1 MKDAYTKL
9 MVQQHT
15 SNDHAF
21 YEKLENAPAKKKHT
35 LLWKTAVAAA
45 CILLLF
51 PVTVWAAETIFG
63 VTLIQHLE
71 GPDFRGIDT
80 IGYAAQVENV
90 ENIPLTEFSE
100 YLQELKEAEYAYFDT
115 WEEAEQ
121 AIGIKLLDNPILT
134 DEDTNPMKSFY
145 TGKTPPLACIEA
157 QYGTADGQLFS
168 VMLKGQYYRK
178 KVGIWVSAQMTTDN
192 PQMTEELFQLYHGF
206 GTRYYLA
213 NQTDGISIEQY
224 TTENG
229 IPVTIVYPENS
240 YSTPE
245 AFFSINNVS
254 YHVDISRYESFT
266 NKETEEMAKERALDV
281 LREVLE
287 GFTLE

>member
-1 MKDAYTKL
+1 MEQASAL
-9 MVQQHT
+9 RCHWVHVVGR
-15 SNDHAF
+15 SF
-21 YEKLENAPAKKKHT
+21 VPA
-35 LLWKTAVAAA
+35 
-45 CILLLF
+45 
-51 PVTVWAAETIFG
+51 
-63 VTLIQHLE
+63 
-71 GPDFRGIDT
+71 
-80 IGYAAQVENV
+80 
-90 ENIPLTEFSE
+90 E
-100 YLQELKEAEYAYFDT
+100 YLQELEETELAYFDT
-115 WEEAEQ
+115 WKEVEQ
-121 AIGIKLLDNPILT
+121 AIGIELLDNPILT
-134 DEDTNPMKSFY
+134 DKDTNPMKSFY
-145 TGKTPPLACIEA
+145 TGKTPPLSCIEA
-157 QYGTADGQLFS
+157 QYGVLEGHLFS
-168 VMLKGQYYRK
+168 VRLSGQYYRNR
-178 KVGIWVSAQMTTDN
+178 VGFWVSANMTTDN

-206 GTRYYLA
+206 GKRYYPA